1 METKTPYLT
10 DLKFKVETWKR
21 ELRFH
26 LDEMDN
32 FKEKLDELI
41 ARHELD
47 ITELKK
53 LDGFQNRILIEKD
66 AIAKLRHRCKN
77 LLISIDNLVITKDL
91 NNTIYEDQQELRDD
105 MRNYIRLHYDLK
117 EEIMDFVLENS

>member
-1 METKTPYLT
+1 METKTPYLN
-10 DLKFKVETWKR
+10 DLKFNIDTWKR

-47 ITELKK
+47 IIELKK
-53 LDGFQNRILIEKD
+53 LDIFQNRILIEKD
-66 AIAKLRHRCKN
+66 AIAKLKHRCKN
-77 LLISIDNLVITKDL
+77 LLKSINNLVIIKDL

-117 EEIMDFVLENS
+117 EKIMDFVLENS